1 MFRSDAVK
9 VNRDLKDEIISIEGK
24 WANIRR
30 LVQGLTEDGW
40 KVIGEPTGEPSG
52 FKFTEVELTR

>member
-1 MFRSDAVK
+1 MFRSEAVK
-9 VNRDLKDEIISIEGK
+9 VSRPKDDRILIEGR

-30 LVQGLTEDGW
+30 LVQGLTDDGW

-52 FKFTEVELTR
+52 FKFTEVELKR